1 VPLWY
6 KKSNLFHIN
15 FSGLLKVEQFG
26 NVVLL
31 FEFHVSLLIA
41 EFIKK
46 GMQQGF
52 EGGEALEGTVLQHFL
67 HQVNKILS
75 KVLAL
80 DYLQ

>member
-1 VPLWY
+1 MPLWY
-6 KKSNLFHIN
+6 KKSNLFQIN
-15 FSGLLKVEQFG
+15 FSGLLKVEKFR

-31 FEFHVSLLIA
+31 FEFHVSLLIS

-46 GMQQGF
+46 GMQEGF
-52 EGGEALEGTVLQHFL
+52 EGSETLERTVLQHFF

>member
-1 VPLWY
+1 MPLWY

-15 FSGLLKVEQFG
+15 FPGLLKVEQIG

-31 FEFHVSLLIA
+31 FEFHVNLFIA

-46 GMQQGF
+46 GMQEGF
-52 EGGEALEGTVLQHFL
+52 DGSEALEGTVLQHFL